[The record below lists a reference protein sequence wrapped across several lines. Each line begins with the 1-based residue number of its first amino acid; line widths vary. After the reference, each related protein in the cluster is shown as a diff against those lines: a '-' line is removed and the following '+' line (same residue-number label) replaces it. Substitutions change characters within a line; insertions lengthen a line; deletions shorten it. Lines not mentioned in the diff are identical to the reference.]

1 MPEELT
7 RLPPALAAALAGEAF
22 RRRRRLV
29 LLLATADPDGFPRVA
44 LLTMGEVRTLSDT
57 RLAVAVRA
65 RSRTAI
71 NLVRRATATLVY
83 LNRGL
88 TASVQA
94 RAGRGRVCLADPL
107 RRLFPMRVER
117 VRVDRPHPSEGDVE
131 LLTGPTFTGAGAP
144 TLFSDEL
151 FAELGEAAAAG

>member
-1 MPEELT
+1 MRDELT
-7 RLPPALAAALAGEAF
+7 RLPPELAATLAGEGF

-29 LLLATADPDGFPRVA
+29 LLLATSDPDGFPRIA
-44 LLTMGEVRTLSDT
+44 LLTMGEVRAYSDS

-71 NLVRRATATLVY
+71 NLVRRATATLLY
-83 LNRGL
+83 LNRGV

-94 RAGRGRVCLADPL
+94 RAGRGRVCRADPL

-117 VRVDRPHPSEGDVE
+117 VHIDRPHPAEGEVD
-131 LLTGPTFTGAGAP
+131 LLAGPTFTGGGAP
-144 TLFSDEL
+144 ALFSDEL
-151 FAELGEAAAAG
+151 FTELGDAAATG